1 MSDVVHTVIP
11 SGKNTSA
18 ILESV
23 LKMKPQCM
31 FNQAVRF
38 GIITDDITQD
48 GAKGNSMTIRVLTWN
63 LNTFVPSL
71 SLIISSK
78 RKTGSKVLSNYF
90 VMPQKS
96 YP

>member
-1 MSDVVHTVIP
+1 MVHTVIP

-48 GAKGNSMTIRVLTWN
+48 GAIGNSMTIRVLTWN

-71 SLIISSK
+71 SLTISSK

>member
-1 MSDVVHTVIP
+1 MSEVVHTVIP

-23 LKMKPQCM
+23 VKMKPQCM

-48 GAKGNSMTIRVLTWN
+48 GAKGNSMTIRVLT
-63 LNTFVPSL
+63 
-71 SLIISSK
+71 
-78 RKTGSKVLSNYF
+78 
-90 VMPQKS
+90 
-96 YP
+96 

>member
-1 MSDVVHTVIP
+1 MSEVVHTVIP

>member
-1 MSDVVHTVIP
+1 MVHTVIP

-71 SLIISSK
+71 SLIISAK